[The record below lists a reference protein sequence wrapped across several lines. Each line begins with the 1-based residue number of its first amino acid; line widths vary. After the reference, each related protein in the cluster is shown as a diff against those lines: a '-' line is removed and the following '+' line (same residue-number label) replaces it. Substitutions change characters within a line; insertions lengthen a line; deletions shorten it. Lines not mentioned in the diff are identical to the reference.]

1 MAKKDS
7 VKYLSLRDQY
17 NLSLKNLRSS
27 AEFQSSS
34 IKDQHAI
41 LNDLKERYEQAKK
54 AEEEQKKQIS
64 LAQAAQNAEALQ
76 ALEEQKKQ
84 QRQKA
89 GMEQLKAEEEFRSQ
103 NPGVRELQAM
113 SKANSFYGYGL
124 GGSTPWTTKSVTDP
138 QTGAIKRVQVLDP
151 RKYITP
157 DRPYAGPQDKRKPAP
172 MVLGSGMANRQE
184 FRGMVE
190 AKAPTSIGSMGNI
203 VYGEAVKGVNVIEA
217 PEKFVRGK
225 GTSERDSARQFYSE
239 VTGRP
244 MGTLMGR
251 GAYGGFGG
259 RGPQSNQRN
268 WDNYV
273 APSGPR
279 NPSYG
284 SNPQKIA
291 SAMAASQPAQ
301 KTAPT
306 NKPVPSQTPIPQQPP
321 SFISGSGG
329 YGYTSTPLGFT
340 GNELSFTPA
349 GRVMGARPSP
359 TPLTTGSPFPM
370 FEPNR
375 ILEDY
380 YGGAFG
386 GSRFPYAGY

>member
-1 MAKKDS
+1 M
-7 VKYLSLRDQY
+7 
-17 NLSLKNLRSS
+17 
-27 AEFQSSS
+27 
-34 IKDQHAI
+34 
-41 LNDLKERYEQAKK
+41 NDLKGVYEQAKT

-76 ALEEQKKQ
+76 ALEEQKQQKLEKQ
-84 QRQKA
+84 LISQGIPEDKA
-89 GMEQLKAEEEFRSQ
+89 GSVARGLQEGGILTVSGGFGGSQ
-103 NPGVRELQAM
+103 GKNTT
-113 SKANSFYGYGL
+113 YGYGL
-124 GGSTPWTTKSVTDP
+124 GGFTPWTTRAVTDP

-184 FRGMVE
+184 FRGLAE
-190 AKAPTSIGSMGNI
+190 AKAPTAIGSMGNI

-217 PEKFVRGK
+217 PEKYVRGK
-225 GTSERDSARQFYSE
+225 GTSERDRREQFYSE

-244 MGTLMGR
+244 MGTLMGS